1 VPKDLL
7 STPTILQPSS
17 ASEAEG
23 DVQAEANAEEDAAMK
38 KVQYKRA
45 SRLGVK
51 NGGPTSQ
58 DTNRIS
64 KSFSFYDPDIVS
76 LMDSMTR
83 FGSSDEL
90 SLDMPT
96 SRDQLQE
103 KGALQSEKR
112 SNKLRE
118 GDLPDSPKHDQHAEL
133 QSPTEM
139 KRSDSTQSLKR
150 ISIKMKESIKQAR
163 DGHVSMDT
171 KVVEAI
177 LQDVDSTRE
186 RIKTLQTKYDRIR
199 RASQQAAQGFSSA
212 REEYEQ
218 EVQARYE
225 AEAEMLG
232 LKKQLHLQAGKLA
245 DLTQEKKQQETLQRR
260 SHLAKHSIE
269 GLERD
274 LAKLTVE
281 RDLTMAEVAELV
293 ALQDGRSLPTSGN
306 EENVKRAL
314 TLRLEGVKDRYR
326 LELNEV
332 KAERDELLLEIEEL
346 RQTREAMV
354 EGLQRLQNQN
364 EELTASVALLT
375 RRVDHA
381 QVSVPG
387 NGYAQQNQQVQSK
400 PSTPNSAGFGFNF
413 GKQIRPVDSG
423 STLTKTISPPEP
435 VEKVLRLAPVPIAKA
450 EAIPR
455 KFKWK
460 KGAKLTAETART
472 ASLQLAAGLQGVINP
487 SPPVPPKAPSQQ
499 SSPYGHS
506 AGYSGTLSMQQ
517 QQQQH
522 LHGTSSQ
529 QTSTDQSFS
538 SNGHLNG
545 GEVVVKEHLFQTFNV
560 LRPTRCFACQKN
572 MWGQSEMKC
581 SLCSQVCH
589 IRCLQSLPTS
599 CNQPFTRSDEA
610 VVEYTG
616 PTMFGRALSDQVQAE
631 GSGRKA
637 PLVVEKCIQAVENI
651 GMDYEGIYRKSGG
664 TSQLKIITQLFESRQ
679 PFNLEDTDRFN
690 DISAVTSVLKNYFRE
705 LPEPLL
711 TYELYQRFIECTESK
726 VDVGKKEVEMKEL
739 VRALPKEHFD
749 TLKMLIT
756 HLHRVQDMADY
767 NRMNSR
773 NLGVV
778 FGRE

>member
-1 VPKDLL
+1 
-7 STPTILQPSS
+7 
-17 ASEAEG
+17 
-23 DVQAEANAEEDAAMK
+23 MK

-45 SRLGVK
+45 SRLSVK
-51 NGGPTSQ
+51 NGPTPQ

-64 KSFSFYDPDIVS
+64 KSFSFYDPDIVN

-90 SLDMPT
+90 SLDMPA
-96 SRDQLQE
+96 SRDQLLE
-103 KGALQSEKR
+103 KGALQSGER
-112 SNKLRE
+112 SAKLKE
-118 GDLPDSPKHDQHAEL
+118 GALPDSPEHDQHGEA
-133 QSPTEM
+133 QSPTKM
-139 KRSDSTQSLKR
+139 KRSESAQSLKR

-177 LQDVDSTRE
+177 LQDLDSTRE
-186 RIKTLQTKYDRIR
+186 RIKTLQAKYDRIR

-218 EVQARYE
+218 EVQARYD

-245 DLTQEKKQQETLQRR
+245 ELTQEKKQQETLQRR
-260 SHLAKHSIE
+260 SHLVKHSIE

-281 RDLTMAEVAELV
+281 RDLTVEEVAELV
-293 ALQDGRSLPTSGN
+293 ALKDSRNLPNSGN

-314 TLRLEGVKDRYR
+314 NVRLEGVKERYR
-326 LELNEV
+326 SELNEV
-332 KAERDELLLEIEEL
+332 KAERDEILLEIEEL

-354 EGLQRLQNQN
+354 EGLHRLQSQTDALN
-364 EELTASVALLT
+364 ASVALLT
-375 RRVDHA
+375 RRAEHA
-381 QVSVPG
+381 QVSASG
-387 NGYAQQNQQVQSK
+387 HAYGQQGQQVQSK
-400 PSTPNSAGFGFNF
+400 PNTPNSAGFGFNF
-413 GKQIRPVDSG
+413 GRQNRPSGGPLSVDSG
-423 STLTKTISPPEP
+423 STLTKTVSPPEP

-450 EAIPR
+450 EAVPR

-506 AGYSGTLSMQQ
+506 AGYSGHLSMQQ

-529 QTSTDQSFS
+529 HTSTDQSLS
-538 SNGHLNG
+538 PNGHHNG

-581 SLCSQVCH
+581 TLCSQVCH

-637 PLVVEKCIQAVENI
+637 PLVVEKCIQAVEHM

-664 TSQLKIITQLFESRQ
+664 TSQLKIITQLFENRQ

-711 TYELYQRFIECTESK
+711 TFELYQRFIECTDSK
-726 VDVGKKEVEMKEL
+726 VDVAKKEAEMREL

-749 TLKMLIT
+749 TLKMLID
-756 HLHRVQDMADY
+756 HLHRVQDMAEY

-778 FGRE
+778 FGREYKQSLNKNAEY